1 MANYPPTQPQPA
13 QGYAPP
19 QYYASPPSVTA
30 VQAVPPQP
38 QTIISTS
45 HVMPQDYFG
54 LALFVTLCCCLPLG
68 ILGLIRSN
76 DVRNRFLVGD
86 IAGAEQAS
94 RQAKTYSYVG
104 LGIGISL
111 TVVSIVALI
120 IDFSVPRDD
129 EQKY

>member
-1 MANYPPTQPQPA
+1 MAYYPPTQPQPA

-19 QYYASPPSVTA
+19 QYNASPPSVTA

-68 ILGLIRSN
+68 IVGLIRSN
-76 DVRNRFLVGD
+76 DVRNRFLAGD

-94 RQAKTYSYVG
+94 REAKIYSYVG
-104 LGIGISL
+104 LRIGIILIVS
-111 TVVSIVALI
+111 TVVTVIMNLGTVNRNIRS
-120 IDFSVPRDD
+120 
-129 EQKY
+129 